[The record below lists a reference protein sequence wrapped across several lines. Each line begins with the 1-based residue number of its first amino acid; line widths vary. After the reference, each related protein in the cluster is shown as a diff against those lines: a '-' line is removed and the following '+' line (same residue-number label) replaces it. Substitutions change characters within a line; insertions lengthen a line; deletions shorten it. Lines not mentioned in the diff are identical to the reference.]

1 VLTCADNKV
10 QTVKDLTKPWA
21 QLPLA
26 ADTSSQTETAAER
39 QAHSAASTLLLDD
52 SPAKARLQP
61 HNHVCLREYDA
72 RLRAADLA
80 RLTWERTSSDERP
93 LSKTEKKGQER
104 APPAT
109 PYDATLLAIIG
120 VLDALKGQ
128 SNVAGWIRAG
138 GLWGPFREEM
148 TGYSDDD
155 DPDARSGSPA
165 TAPPESPPPE
175 AVPTG
180 ADVASSSAPDAD
192 ADASSKFN
200 EEPKPLWFD
209 DMRVVTHW
217 EERGRRACE
226 ELSIKVEHGLE
237 K

>member
-93 LSKTEKKGQER
+93 LSKTEKKRQER
-104 APPAT
+104 PPAT
-109 PYDATLLAIIG
+109 PYDATLLAIVG
-120 VLDALKGQ
+120 VLDALKVQ
-128 SNVAGWIRAG
+128 SNVAGWIRSG
-138 GLWGPFREEM
+138 GLWGPFREEI
-148 TGYSDDD
+148 TGHSDEDE
-155 DPDARSGSPA
+155 RSGSPA

-180 ADVASSSAPDAD
+180 AYVASSSATGGDGD
-192 ADASSKFN
+192 TSSIPK
-200 EEPKPLWFD
+200 EEPKQPLWFD
-209 DMRVVTHW
+209 DMRVVAHW